1 ELIAIVK
8 ANPILWDKRQK
19 GYKNVHNKECAW
31 ASVNAMLKNI
41 ADLDAEKEFYKI
53 RQRYGKERRKVI
65 MSLKG
70 KSGQGAQLIYVPG
83 WELYESCDSFLR
95 DII

>member
-1 ELIAIVK
+1 MI
-8 ANPILWDKRQK
+8 
-19 GYKNVHNKECAW
+19 NVSYLHF
-31 ASVNAMLKNI
+31 

-70 KSGQGAQLIYVPG
+70 KSGQGAEPIYVPD
-83 WELYESCDSFLR
+83 WELYELCDSFLR
-95 DII
+95 EVIIPRKYVDHLIKIILKN